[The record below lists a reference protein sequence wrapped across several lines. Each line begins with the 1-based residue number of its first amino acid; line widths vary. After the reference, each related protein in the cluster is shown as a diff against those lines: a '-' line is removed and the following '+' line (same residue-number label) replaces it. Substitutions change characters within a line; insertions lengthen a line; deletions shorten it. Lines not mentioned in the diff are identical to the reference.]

1 MTCLCS
7 CERGGDALT
16 GRGWYPGKPFL
27 FVVLL
32 DTCIFDTFALAAA
45 LLSISGFSDR
55 RSRLLSPGYTA
66 DGWTAFWIY
75 CDRTLLLLTLGVVT
89 YLIFVVI
96 CLLALA
102 SLRTSPDDSMLKQHP
117 SALS

>member
-1 MTCLCS
+1 MI
-7 CERGGDALT
+7 
-16 GRGWYPGKPFL
+16 
-27 FVVLL
+27 LL
-32 DTCIFDTFALAAA
+32 DTCIFVATLALPRAGPE
-45 LLSISGFSDR
+45 LLLFYLSSVLQIFDR
-55 RSRLLSPGYTA
+55 GLLSPGYTA

-102 SLRTSPDDSMLKQHP
+102 SLRTSQDDNMLKQHP